1 MAVIKANSEETK
13 VLARLMRAEAEGE
26 GDLGMLMVGNVG
38 VNRIRGNCLDFRN
51 IRSIDDMVYQSPG
64 GFEAIQKSYFYQKAR
79 DSEIRLA
86 QRVIN
91 GERQHPASNALWFF
105 RPAGGCPSTWYN
117 QSNSGRFKSHCFFV
131 PAAGECP
138 AVY

>member
-1 MAVIKANSEETK
+1 MMHQIDFLSI
-13 VLARLMRAEAEGE
+13 RYPCRASPIIASSKSRR
-26 GDLGMLMVGNVG
+26 V
-38 VNRIRGNCLDFRN
+38 NCLDFRN

-64 GFEAIQKSYFYQKAR
+64 GFEAIQKSYFYQKAW

-86 QRVIN
+86 QRAIN

-105 RPAGGCPSTWYN
+105 RPAGGCPTYLV
-117 QSNSGRFKSHCFFV
+117 QPKQQRPLQIALFFV
-131 PAAGECP
+131 PEAGECP